1 MKRFVVAAVIGI
13 ASTTVLSAGAIGDSD
28 RAQVRSLH
36 AQVITPASDV
46 LFQAESSQP
55 VTSAEW
61 ASIAARAAD
70 LSRAAQKLESI
81 ESAKGL
87 ARWLQFARGLRG
99 AAEQAARAAESKNQ
113 DALVS
118 ANGDIVSVCE
128 DCHTEY
134 RDGGRSMKK

>member
-1 MKRFVVAAVIGI
+1 
-13 ASTTVLSAGAIGDSD
+13 L
-28 RAQVRSLH
+28 
-36 AQVITPASDV
+36 ITPASDV
-46 LFQAESSQP
+46 LFQAESKQP

-70 LSRAAQKLESI
+70 LVRAAQKLESI
-81 ESAKGL
+81 ESAKGQ

-118 ANGDIVSVCE
+118 ANGDMVSACE

-134 RDGGRSMKK
+134 RDGGRSMKE

>member
-1 MKRFVVAAVIGI
+1 MKRHLVAAVIGI
-13 ASTTVLSAGAIGDSD
+13 ASTTVLAAGPAGDND
-28 RAQVRSLH
+28 RAQVRALH
-36 AQVITPASDV
+36 AQLITPASDV
-46 LFQAESSQP
+46 LFQAESKQP

-70 LSRAAQKLESI
+70 LVRAAQKLESI
-81 ESAKGL
+81 ESAKGQ

-118 ANGDIVSVCE
+118 ANGDMVSACE

-134 RDGGRSMKK
+134 RDGGRSMKE